1 MIAERM
7 DVGAGPDYL
16 PRMSRGPFGGDKRQ
30 RETERARKKQEKA
43 MRRQDRR
50 ERGPGEVEVV
60 SAADVQRGLPSVE
73 EAMRAIEQRAS
84 APRAA
89 ATVPAR
95 LFVGGLSD
103 HVTEPMLRDAFG
115 QFGPVADAIVM
126 VDRESR
132 RPRGFGFVTM
142 ADRKDAA
149 RAIEGLDGTD
159 FEGKTL
165 AVNVATDRR

>member
-1 MIAERM
+1 
-7 DVGAGPDYL
+7 
-16 PRMSRGPFGGDKRQ
+16 
-30 RETERARKKQEKA
+30 
-43 MRRQDRR
+43 MRRQERR
-50 ERGPGEVEVV
+50 ERGPGEIEVV

-73 EAMRAIEQRAS
+73 EAMRAIEARAQ

-95 LFVGGLSD
+95 LFVGGLAD
-103 HVTEPMLRDAFG
+103 HVTEAMLREAFG
-115 QFGPVADAIVM
+115 RFGPVADAIVM
-126 VDRESR
+126 VDRDSR

-142 ADRKDAA
+142 ADRKDATK
-149 RAIEGLDGTD
+149 AIENLDGTD